1 MVHPC
6 AARSARSLARS
17 DLNTLRRSERASKY
31 IGTDVGQQTSWF
43 TEIYQ
48 YRIYRDKV
56 WFILVLRLGEGGLIY
71 TAHTLRSKAVRLVGL
86 LAIKVRD
93 RMLVWPRLLTP
104 IPSARCVSVLVR
116 IFTVQFSHL
125 FLPLP
130 IPNPPFSLFVVY
142 LCLEV
147 GDLEVEI
154 HLVESAGQTNSSE

>member
-1 MVHPC
+1 MRQKDGLPGPPHCNPPPK
-6 AARSARSLARS
+6 ASKTLSKNNDTEPHSRRR
-17 DLNTLRRSERASKY
+17 TLRYATISPLTLSSGGADCS
-31 IGTDVGQQTSWF
+31 
-43 TEIYQ
+43 
-48 YRIYRDKV
+48 
-56 WFILVLRLGEGGLIY
+56 LGLIY

-104 IPSARCVSVLVR
+104 MPSARCVSVLVR